1 MEQHEAE
8 EQQVE
13 NLTEAVA
20 VRSVSATIDTADRA
34 AAYAEKP
41 DAESRKR
48 SIAQQ
53 GESAKRERLV
63 ETCDDCTQGT
73 VIGPPSPSFITGQPS
88 SSMLDSWLK
97 EELQPGGIVKRIP
110 EGIHVLV
117 PMMVDPDGVLS
128 LCQKVRDTKGAA
140 VVALDTNESHVQAFF
155 EKTAGWN
162 FTVETLQ
169 YEPPWYMD
177 ASQLEHLT
185 RPVAKYTATSSP
197 LTVYVC
203 DVMDPCF
210 IMHSGILKG
219 SFHRVWDQGQLAH
232 TPPAQRAEWMRKIR
246 EYIAAPAQ
254 LLIGCSVHEP
264 AEIASSLPGTAYSLR
279 LAEMQA
285 LCGSS
290 SSVHRARQVTR
301 SEASLSWLGASAQ
314 QACVFWI
321 WLMTDSRAATSQN
334 KLRPPACPCCR

>member
-13 NLTEAVA
+13 NLTGPS
-20 VRSVSATIDTADRA
+20 RSVQSLLPSIPPTARLLMLRS
-34 AAYAEKP
+34 P
-41 DAESRKR
+41 TRRAESARLPNKER
-48 SIAQQ
+48 AQRR
-53 GESAKRERLV
+53 ALV
-63 ETCDDCTQGT
+63 ETCDDCIQGT

-169 YEPPWYMD
+169 YEPHGTWTL
-177 ASQLEHLT
+177 AAKHLT
-185 RPVAKYTATSSP
+185 RPCKIHRHKLTAHCVRVRDGP
-197 LTVYVC
+197 VLHHAQR
-203 DVMDPCF
+203 
-210 IMHSGILKG
+210 HSQG
-219 SFHRVWDQGQLAH
+219 SFHRVWDQLVH
-232 TPPAQRAEWMRKIR
+232 TPPAQRAEWM
-246 EYIAAPAQ
+246 
-254 LLIGCSVHEP
+254 
-264 AEIASSLPGTAYSLR
+264 LR
-279 LAEMQA
+279 
-285 LCGSS
+285 
-290 SSVHRARQVTR
+290 
-301 SEASLSWLGASAQ
+301 
-314 QACVFWI
+314 F
-321 WLMTDSRAATSQN
+321 
-334 KLRPPACPCCR
+334 